1 MTFFRVHLDQ
11 RRNGFW
17 AMEEESEELYETAQ
31 VLLDQETGM

>member
-17 AMEEESEELYETAQ
+17 AMEEAEELYETAQ